1 LVAEAPTLDPSL
13 SEVDVL
19 MARYA
24 AGDDRCF
31 PALYDLLAPRL
42 YTFLFRRTHDR
53 EHAEDLVQQT
63 LLQMHCARGR
73 FLPGARVLPW
83 MYAIANRL
91 AIDSFRRKGREVP
104 TALRHEGP
112 GHGESADDVLEAKR
126 LAQDIGRELERIP
139 ESQRIAFELVKLEGL
154 SLKEAA
160 ESLGTTVTS
169 VKLRTHRAYEALR
182 GVLGDVLK
190 GSA

>member
-1 LVAEAPTLDPSL
+1 
-13 SEVDVL
+13 

-31 PALYDLLAPRL
+31 AALYDLLAPRL
-42 YTFLFRRTHDR
+42 YNFLFRRTHDR
-53 EHAEDLVQQT
+53 ARAEDLVQQT
-63 LLQMHCARGR
+63 LLQMHCARSR

-91 AIDSFRRKGREVP
+91 AIDSFRREGREVLTEIREEG
-104 TALRHEGP
+104 TA
-112 GHGESADDVLEAKR
+112 HGESADEVLDAKE
-126 LAQDIGRELERIP
+126 LARDIGRELERIP
-139 ESQRIAFELVKLEGL
+139 ESQRVAFELVKLEGL

-169 VKLRTHRAYEALR
+169 VKLRTHRAYEAIR
-182 GVLGDVLK
+182 NVLGDVLK
-190 GSA
+190 GPA

>member
-1 LVAEAPTLDPSL
+1 
-13 SEVDVL
+13 

-24 AGDDRCF
+24 AGDDHCF
-31 PALYDLLAPRL
+31 AALYDLVAPRL
-42 YTFLFRRTHDR
+42 YAFLFRRTRDR
-53 EHAEDLVQQT
+53 ARAEDLVQQT
-63 LLQMHCARGR
+63 LLQMHCARAR

-91 AIDSFRRKGREVP
+91 AIDSFRREGREVP
-104 TALRHEGP
+104 TAQRDGGP
-112 GHGESADDVLEAKR
+112 GHGESADEVLEAKE

-139 ESQRIAFELVKLEGL
+139 ENQRRAFELVKLEGL
-154 SLKEAA
+154 SLIEAA

-190 GSA
+190 GPP

>member
-1 LVAEAPTLDPSL
+1 MVAEAPTLDPSL
-13 SEVDVL
+13 SEVDLL

-42 YTFLFRRTHDR
+42 YTFVFRRTHDR
-53 EHAEDLVQQT
+53 ARAEELVQQT

-91 AIDSFRRKGREVP
+91 AIDSFRRERREVP
-104 TALRHEGP
+104 TAHDDGP
-112 GHGESADDVLEAKR
+112 GHGESADEVLEAKE

-139 ESQRIAFELVKLEGL
+139 ESQRRAFELVKLEGL

-190 GSA
+190 GPA

>member
-1 LVAEAPTLDPSL
+1 LVAETPTLEPSL

-31 PALYDLLAPRL
+31 AALYDLLAPRL
-42 YTFLFRRTHDR
+42 YGFLFRRTRDR
-53 EHAEDLVQQT
+53 ARAEDLVQQT

-91 AIDSFRRKGREVP
+91 AIDSFRREGREIP
-104 TALRHEGP
+104 TEPRDEGP
-112 GHGESADDVLEAKR
+112 GRGESADEVLDAKE
-126 LAQDIGRELERIP
+126 LAQEIGRELERIP
-139 ESQRIAFELVKLEGL
+139 ESQRVAFELVKLEGL

-169 VKLRTHRAYEALR
+169 VKLRTHRAYQAIR
-182 GVLGDVLK
+182 NVLGDVLK
-190 GSA
+190 GSE